1 MIRLNSD
8 HALALSRLND
18 ESCHYGKMV
27 FLFDDDNGFV
37 DYGRLPIFF
46 IASQSLF
53 SVLTFRQL
61 CTFRHEMFSNTC

>member
-8 HALALSRLND
+8 HALALSRLID

-37 DYGRLPIFF
+37 DYGR
-46 IASQSLF
+46 
-53 SVLTFRQL
+53 
-61 CTFRHEMFSNTC
+61 